1 MANCGG
7 PGGEED
13 SGCHGYGEDGQPQL
27 VGSTQ
32 PDGVGYVLLDEDR
45 VDTSWK
51 KMETFFISSAFR
63 TSVQSASRV
72 MTEQNVYKNIKTQ
85 MSNKTTVA

>member
-45 VDTSWK
+45 VDTS
-51 KMETFFISSAFR
+51 
-63 TSVQSASRV
+63 
-72 MTEQNVYKNIKTQ
+72 
-85 MSNKTTVA
+85 